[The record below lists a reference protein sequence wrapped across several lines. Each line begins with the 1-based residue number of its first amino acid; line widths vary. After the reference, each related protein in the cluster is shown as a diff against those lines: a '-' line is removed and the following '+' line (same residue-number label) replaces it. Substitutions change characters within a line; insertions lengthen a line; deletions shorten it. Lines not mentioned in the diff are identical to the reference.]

1 MHRTILSRGLVAT
14 AGVALLSGAVALPA
28 SAAQP
33 VVQGCVGESVS
44 ALASPRFGPIVASF
58 AQADDGEPGVGA
70 GIQRLQAG
78 EQPDSF
84 VPNTC
89 NDG

>member
-1 MHRTILSRGLVAT
+1 MFRTMLSRGLAAT
-14 AGVALLSGAVALPA
+14 AGGALLLGAFALPS
-28 SAAQP
+28 SAAEP
-33 VVQGCVGESVS
+33 VNTGCVGETVS
-44 ALASPRFGPIVASF
+44 ALASPIFGPIVSSF
-58 AQADDGEPGVGA
+58 AQADDGEPGIGA

-78 EQPDSF
+78 VLPDSF

>member
-1 MHRTILSRGLVAT
+1 MFRTMLSRGLAAT
-14 AGVALLSGAVALPA
+14 AGVALLSGVLALPA
-28 SAAQP
+28 SAAEPAEQA
-33 VVQGCVGESVS
+33 CVGESVS
-44 ALASPRFGPIVASF
+44 ALASPIFGPIVASF
-58 AQADDGEPGVGA
+58 AQAEDGEPGIGA

-78 EQPDSF
+78 VLPDSF

>member
-1 MHRTILSRGLVAT
+1 MLRSVCRGLAAT
-14 AGVALLSGAVALPA
+14 AGVVLVLGVFALPS
-28 SAAQP
+28 SAAEP
-33 VVQGCVGESVS
+33 ANQGCVGESVS
-44 ALASPRFGPIVASF
+44 ALASPIFGPTIASF
-58 AQADDGEPGVGA
+58 AQADDGEPGIGA

-78 EQPDSF
+78 VLPDSF